1 MLLLLLLSLVVVV
14 VVDAAIGRRPPC
26 GFYSNAILSVHIVV

>member
-1 MLLLLLLSLVVVV
+1 MLLLVVVAAA

-26 GFYSNAILSVHIVV
+26 GFYSNTILSVHIVV